1 MKLVKKYKEEAK
13 ERIAFATNSCWI
25 LFEVKIRGNCWRGII
40 MSEYFKKRKEK
51 KIEIVQRVMED
62 KAKRKERKQEI
73 AAMPEAERKAVIV
86 SDKQLRKE
94 LKQQRKEE
102 IKSLS
107 RKERKAAKKE
117 AKMYKKIKNR
127 PRRIVGWSAVG
138 AVILI
143 TGVTVGPTVSSIL
156 GNMTGKH
163 IAIDT
168 TSEEAVKARETADVI
183 AEKISDEGLVLL
195 KNENNSLPLADK
207 KINVFGSTAFTFK
220 YAGGGSGASDL
231 SRAVNLF
238 DALNNAGIEYNQEL
252 YDYYAGLPEL
262 EEATGK
268 AETGAVQVVKGML
281 GGGKEESGEPAVT
294 AAALAQAKEYSD
306 NAMIIVQSDAVEAA
320 DVSADQLKV
329 TDDMHALIKKVAD
342 NFSNVTIIINAGN
355 TLELGFVEEYPSIQS
370 VLWVGTP
377 GPFGTN
383 SLAKVLSG
391 EINPSGRIT
400 DTYVYDLESSP
411 ASENFGD
418 YQYENLDKAYLNYEE
433 GIYIGYRFYETY
445 YQGNEEGYKQ
455 TVQYPFG
462 SGLSYT
468 TFDWNIVSQQL
479 NNDAI
484 ELKIEVKNTGKVA
497 GKDVVQVYY
506 SAPYTPGGIEKS
518 AINLATFAKTKSL
531 EPGESETLTITYD
544 TRDMASYDMENENY
558 VLEKGTYEIKL
569 GKNVHDFDKT
579 LNFELSEE
587 IVYNTDADTG
597 TEYKNRFTQS
607 ENELTVLSRNDWE
620 GTYPSDQD
628 DSKVASE
635 LVVERV
641 KEHEFNDDVDMPI
654 TGADN
659 GLKLED
665 LKGLDYEDPKWDK
678 FLDQFTV
685 DQMIDYVTDGA
696 YHTIAIEEHGIP
708 NTVLLDGPAGLNF
721 FFKKF
726 EAGAFPTEIVIAST
740 WNKEL
745 AYEMGEV
752 IGKEAKAYGVH
763 GWYAPALN
771 IHRSPQGGRNFEYM
785 SEDPVLNGMMGANMS
800 KGAGDQGVTV
810 FMKHFIMNEQE
821 TNARSG
827 ILVWS
832 NEQAMREL
840 HLRPFE
846 MTVKEAGVTGAMS
859 SFSYIDGKWANP
871 ELLNGMLRDEWGF
884 EGVVSSDAVFGF
896 MEPQQAITSGND
908 LMLDILSVTKNKK
921 LLQEAYNEH
930 PEAITV
936 GLRNSMHNSLYAT
949 LKTYLFN

>member
-1 MKLVKKYKEEAK
+1 
-13 ERIAFATNSCWI
+13 
-25 LFEVKIRGNCWRGII
+25 
-40 MSEYFKKRKEK
+40 MSEYFKKRKAK
-51 KIEIVQRVMED
+51 KQEIVQRVKED

-73 AAMPEAERKAVIV
+73 AAMPEADRKAAIV
-86 SDKQLRKE
+86 SDKQLWKE
-94 LKQQRKEE
+94 QKQQRKVELR
-102 IKSLS
+102 SLS
-107 RKERKAAKKE
+107 RKERRAAKKE
-117 AKMYKKIKNR
+117 AKKYKKIKNR
-127 PRRIVGWSAVG
+127 PIRIAGWSVVG
-138 AVILI
+138 AVVLFAV
-143 TGVTVGPTVSSIL
+143 VTVGPTVSSIL
-156 GNMTGKH
+156 GNMSGKH
-163 IAIDT
+163 ITIDT
-168 TSEEAVKARETADVI
+168 TSEEAVKAREAADVI
-183 AEKISDEGLVLL
+183 AEEISDEGLVLL
-195 KNENNSLPLADK
+195 KNENNSLPLVDK
-207 KINVFGSTAFTFK
+207 KINVFGSTAFGFK

-238 DALNNAGIEYNQEL
+238 DALNNAGIEYNKEL

-268 AETGAVQVVKGML
+268 GETGAVQVVKGLL
-281 GGGKEESGEPAVT
+281 GGGDEESGEPEVT
-294 AAALAQAKEYSD
+294 AAALAKAKEFSD
-306 NAMIIVQSDAVEAA
+306 NAMIIVQSNAVEAS
-320 DVSADQLKV
+320 DVSADQLQL
-329 TDDMHALIKKVAD
+329 TDDMRALIEKVAS
-342 NFSNVTIIINAGN
+342 NFTNVTIIVNAGN
-355 TLELGFVEEYPSIQS
+355 TFELGFVEEFPSIQS
-370 VLWVGTP
+370 ILWVGTP

-418 YQYENLDKAYLNYEE
+418 YKYENLDKAYLNYEE
-433 GIYIGYRFYETY
+433 GIYVGYRFYETY
-445 YQGNEEGYKQ
+445 YKGNEEGYKQ
-455 TVQYPFG
+455 AVQYPFG

-468 TFDWNIVSQQL
+468 TFDWNVVSQQL
-479 NNDAI
+479 NNESI
-484 ELKIEVKNTGKVA
+484 ELKVEVKNTGKVS

-531 EPGESETLTITYD
+531 NPGESETLTITYD
-544 TRDMASYDMENENY
+544 TRDMASYDMANENY

-569 GKNVHDFDKT
+569 AKNVHDIESS
-579 LNFELSEE
+579 LSYELLEE

-607 ENELTVLSRNDWE
+607 ENELTVLSRNDWK

-628 DSKVASE
+628 DSKVASD
-635 LVVERV
+635 LVIERV
-641 KEHEFNDDVDMPI
+641 QGHEFNNDVDMPI

-659 GLKLED
+659 GLQLED
-665 LKGLDYEDPKWDK
+665 LKGLDYDDAKWDK
-678 FLDQFTV
+678 FLDQLTV
-685 DQMIDYVTDGA
+685 DQMIDYVSEAA
-696 YHTIAIEEHGIP
+696 YHTIEIEEHGIP

-726 EAGAFPTEIVIAST
+726 EAGAYPTEIVIAST
-740 WNKEL
+740 WNKDL
-745 AYEMGEV
+745 AYKMGES

-771 IHRSPQGGRNFEYM
+771 IHRSPLGGRNFEYM
-785 SEDPVLNGMMGANMS
+785 SEDPVLNGMIGGSMS

-859 SFSYIDGKWANP
+859 SFTYIDGKWANS

-896 MEPQQAITSGND
+896 MEPQKAITSGND

-921 LLQEAYNEH
+921 LLEEAYDEH
-930 PEAITV
+930 PEAMTA

-949 LKTYLFN
+949 LKTYIFN